1 MSPATPLPPPPDAR
15 MGSQRS
21 GHDAGWLDDHDPDSH
36 HRRGYPDPVGDA
48 AAANV
53 DRQRRGR

>member
-1 MSPATPLPPPPDAR
+1 MSPATPLPPPPDTHI
-15 MGSQRS
+15 GSPLSR
-21 GHDAGWLDDHDPDSH
+21 GNADWLDDHDPDGH

-53 DRQRRGR
+53 DRQRRAR